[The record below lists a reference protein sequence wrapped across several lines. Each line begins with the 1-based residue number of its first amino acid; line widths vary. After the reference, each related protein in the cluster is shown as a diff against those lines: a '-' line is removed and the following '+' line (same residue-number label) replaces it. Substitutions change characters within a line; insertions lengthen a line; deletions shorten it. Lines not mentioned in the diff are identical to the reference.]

1 MASRGFIELL
11 RLSDLAQSR
20 ISGRHKNNQS
30 QWLGVAFEVAGQ
42 RLVAPM
48 GDISEILVVPDMT
61 PIPLTHSWMRG
72 VANVRGRLLPIT
84 DLAIF
89 LNLATHKIEPHK
101 AESANSKVMVI
112 DQPNIYSGLLVDQ
125 VLGIQQFELSQ
136 YEPISLP
143 ENSAFLPYN
152 HGRFTKDGV
161 SWYVFMPNLLVQDSR
176 YLEAAL

>member
-20 ISGRHKNNQS
+20 RSGRHKNNQS

-61 PIPLTHSWMRG
+61 PIPLTHSWMKG
-72 VANVRGRLLPIT
+72 IANIRGRLLPIT
-84 DLAIF
+84 DLAAF
-89 LNLATHKIEPHK
+89 LNLPTHK
-101 AESANSKVMVI
+101 AVSANRKVMVI
-112 DQPNIYSGLLVDQ
+112 DQPDIYSGLLVDQ
-125 VLGIQQFELSQ
+125 VLGIQQFKLSQ
-136 YEPISLP
+136 YEPVFLP

-152 HGRFTKDGV
+152 HGRFNKGGEH
-161 SWYVFMPNLLVQDSR
+161 WYVFMPNLLVQDNR
-176 YLEAAL
+176 YFEAAL

>member
-20 ISGRHKNNQS
+20 RSGRHKNNQS

-61 PIPLTHSWMRG
+61 PIPLTHSWMKG
-72 VANVRGRLLPIT
+72 VANLRGRLLPIT
-84 DLAIF
+84 DLAVF
-89 LNLATHKIEPHK
+89 LNLPTHKGV
-101 AESANSKVMVI
+101 STSRKVMVI
-112 DQPNIYSGLLVDQ
+112 DQPDIYSGLLVDQ
-125 VLGIQQFELSQ
+125 VLGIQQFKLSQ
-136 YEPISLP
+136 YEPVFLP

-152 HGRFTKDGV
+152 HGRFTKDGEY
-161 SWYVFMPNLLVQDSR
+161 WYVFMPNLLVQDNR
-176 YLEAAL
+176 YFEAAL